1 MKIRTAATRN
11 MGVGCNCVARSRVV
25 PARSASGYNARRAV
39 QRLSRIAPS
48 VDSDVSAERFGW
60 CMRIVMLAP
69 FGIRPKGTL
78 AARMLPLAQALV
90 RRGHRVVIVAPPVHN
105 PNDAATCVEYDGVPV
120 IHTAAPRAPGVA
132 QQTLALLQE
141 TLRQRPDV
149 VHLFKPKGY
158 AGLAALALHHLR
170 PALPLVVDTDD
181 WEGPGGWN
189 DLLPYPSAA
198 KRLFAWQERDL
209 LRRADAITV
218 ASRAL
223 ETLVWSM
230 GIAPERVFYLPN
242 GVKPSTLDTQR
253 STFNLQRSTFNVQ
266 RSTFNVQQPST
277 FNLQRSTFNLQR
289 STPNPQPSTFNL
301 QPSTFN
307 LQPSTFNL
315 LLYTRFW
322 ELDVREVVAALVG
335 VAARRPDV
343 RLIVVGKGE
352 RGEENELLR
361 LVQRAGLAPFVDY
374 RGWLMP
380 DHIPATLAEADVA
393 LMPMRDTLIN
403 RARGLAKLLELMGAG
418 LPIVAS
424 RVGQAAE
431 YLEHGVSGWLV
442 PPGNPGALAEAVLRL
457 IGDADLRQRLGIGA
471 QYAARQ
477 YSWDLLA
484 PIAERAYA
492 HAVNRSYYQF
502 DSMSINR
509 IP

>member
-1 MKIRTAATRN
+1 
-11 MGVGCNCVARSRVV
+11 
-25 PARSASGYNARRAV
+25 
-39 QRLSRIAPS
+39 
-48 VDSDVSAERFGW
+48 
-60 CMRIVMLAP
+60 MLAP

-90 RRGHRVVIVAPPVHN
+90 RCGHRVVIVAPPVHN

-266 RSTFNVQQPST
+266 RSTFNVQPSTFNVQPSTFNVQPPT
-277 FNLQRSTFNLQR
+277 FNLQRSTFN
-289 STPNPQPSTFNL
+289 PQPSTLNL
-301 QPSTFN
+301 QPSTSS
-307 LQPSTFNL
+307 STPASGNSMC
-315 LLYTRFW
+315 
-322 ELDVREVVAALVG
+322 
-335 VAARRPDV
+335 ARS
-343 RLIVVGKGE
+343 
-352 RGEENELLR
+352 LR
-361 LVQRAGLAPFVDY
+361 R
-374 RGWLMP
+374 WS
-380 DHIPATLAEADVA
+380 
-393 LMPMRDTLIN
+393 
-403 RARGLAKLLELMGAG
+403 G
-418 LPIVAS
+418 LPPVA
-424 RVGQAAE
+424 RMCA
-431 YLEHGVSGWLV
+431 
-442 PPGNPGALAEAVLRL
+442 
-457 IGDADLRQRLGIGA
+457 
-471 QYAARQ
+471 
-477 YSWDLLA
+477 
-484 PIAERAYA
+484 
-492 HAVNRSYYQF
+492 
-502 DSMSINR
+502 
-509 IP
+509 

>member
-1 MKIRTAATRN
+1 
-11 MGVGCNCVARSRVV
+11 
-25 PARSASGYNARRAV
+25 
-39 QRLSRIAPS
+39 
-48 VDSDVSAERFGW
+48 
-60 CMRIVMLAP
+60 MRIVMLAP

-90 RRGHRVVIVAPPVHN
+90 RCSHRVVIVAPPVHN
-105 PNDAATCVEYDGVPV
+105 PDDAATCVEYEGVPV

-242 GVKPSTLDTQR
+242 GVRPSTLDTQ
-253 STFNLQRSTFNVQ
+253 
-266 RSTFNVQQPST
+266 PST
-277 FNLQRSTFNLQR
+277 L
-289 STPNPQPSTFNL
+289 NL
-301 QPSTFN
+301 QPSPFK
-307 LQPSTFNL
+307 LQPSPFNL

-335 VAARRPDV
+335 VAARCPNV
-343 RLIVVGKGE
+343 RLIIVGKGE

-361 LVQRAGLAPFVDY
+361 LVQRTGLASFVDY

>member
-1 MKIRTAATRN
+1 
-11 MGVGCNCVARSRVV
+11 
-25 PARSASGYNARRAV
+25 
-39 QRLSRIAPS
+39 
-48 VDSDVSAERFGW
+48 
-60 CMRIVMLAP
+60 MLAP

-90 RRGHRVVIVAPPVHN
+90 RCSHRVVIVAPPVHN

-242 GVKPSTLDTQR
+242 GVRPSTLDTQR
-253 STFNLQRSTFNVQ
+253 STFNVQPSTFNLQRSTFNVQ
-266 RSTFNVQQPST
+266 P
-277 FNLQRSTFNLQR
+277 STFNLQR
-289 STPNPQPSTFNL
+289 STPNLQPSTPNL
-301 QPSTFN
+301 QPSTPN

-335 VAARRPDV
+335 VAARCPNV
-343 RLIVVGKGE
+343 RLIIVGKGE

-361 LVQRAGLAPFVDY
+361 LVQRTGLASFVDY

-424 RVGQAAE
+424 RVGQATE

-442 PPGNPGALAEAVLRL
+442 PPENPGALAEAVLCL
-457 IGDADLRQRLGIGA
+457 IDDADLRQRLSIGA
-471 QYAARQ
+471 QHTARQ
-477 YSWDLLA
+477 YSWDVLA
-484 PIAERAYA
+484 PIAEQAYTQ
-492 HAVNRSYYQF
+492 AVNRSYYQF
-502 DSMSINR
+502 DSKLINR

>member
-1 MKIRTAATRN
+1 
-11 MGVGCNCVARSRVV
+11 
-25 PARSASGYNARRAV
+25 
-39 QRLSRIAPS
+39 
-48 VDSDVSAERFGW
+48 
-60 CMRIVMLAP
+60 MLAP

-78 AARMLPLAQALV
+78 AARMLPLAQVLV
-90 RRGHRVVIVAPPVHN
+90 RRGHQVVIVAPPVHN
-105 PNDAATCVEYDGVPV
+105 PDDAATCVEYEGVPV

-132 QQTLALLQE
+132 QQTLALLQA

-242 GVKPSTLDTQR
+242 GVRPSTL
-253 STFNLQRSTFNVQ
+253 NL
-266 RSTFNVQQPST
+266 
-277 FNLQRSTFNLQR
+277 
-289 STPNPQPSTFNL
+289 QPSTFNL
-301 QPSTFN
+301 QPSTLN

-361 LVQRAGLAPFVDY
+361 LVQRTGLASFVDY

-442 PPGNPGALAEAVLRL
+442 PPENPGALAEAVLRL
-457 IGDADLRQRLGIGA
+457 IGDADLRQRLRIGA
-471 QYAARQ
+471 QHAARQ

-492 HAVNRSYYQF
+492 QAVNQSYYQF

>member
-1 MKIRTAATRN
+1 
-11 MGVGCNCVARSRVV
+11 
-25 PARSASGYNARRAV
+25 
-39 QRLSRIAPS
+39 
-48 VDSDVSAERFGW
+48 
-60 CMRIVMLAP
+60 MRIVMLAP

-105 PNDAATCVEYDGVPV
+105 PDDAATCVEYEGVPV

-209 LRRADAITV
+209 LRRAAAITV

-242 GVKPSTLDTQR
+242 GVR
-253 STFNLQRSTFNVQ
+253 
-266 RSTFNVQQPST
+266 
-277 FNLQRSTFNLQR
+277 
-289 STPNPQPSTFNL
+289 PSTFNL
-301 QPSTFN
+301 QPSTLN

-335 VAARRPDV
+335 VAARCSNV

-471 QYAARQ
+471 QHAARQ
-477 YSWDLLA
+477 YSWDVLA
-484 PIAERAYA
+484 PIAEQAYA

-509 IP
+509 IL

>member
-1 MKIRTAATRN
+1 
-11 MGVGCNCVARSRVV
+11 
-25 PARSASGYNARRAV
+25 
-39 QRLSRIAPS
+39 
-48 VDSDVSAERFGW
+48 
-60 CMRIVMLAP
+60 MRIVMLAP

-90 RRGHRVVIVAPPVHN
+90 RCSHRVVIVAPPVHN

-242 GVKPSTLDTQR
+242 GVKPSTLDTQPSTFNVQPSTFNVQR
-253 STFNLQRSTFNVQ
+253 STFNLQPSTFNLQPSTFNVQRSTFNVQ
-266 RSTFNVQQPST
+266 RSTFNVQRSTFNVQPST
-277 FNLQRSTFNLQR
+277 FNL
-289 STPNPQPSTFNL
+289 QPSTFNL

-322 ELDVREVVAALVG
+322 ELDVREIVAALVG

-424 RVGQAAE
+424 RVGQATE

-457 IGDADLRQRLGIGA
+457 IGDADLRQRLSIGA
-471 QYAARQ
+471 QYAAWQ
-477 YSWDLLA
+477 YSWDVLA

-492 HAVNRSYYQF
+492 RAVNQSYYQF

>member
-1 MKIRTAATRN
+1 MMHHHTMKIRTAVVEN
-11 MGVGCNCVARSRVV
+11 MGIGGDCMARSRVV

-90 RRGHRVVIVAPPVHN
+90 RCSHRVVIVAPPVHN

-132 QQTLALLQE
+132 QQTLALLQA

-209 LRRADAITV
+209 LRRAAAITV

-242 GVKPSTLDTQR
+242 GVRPSTL
-253 STFNLQRSTFNVQ
+253 NL
-266 RSTFNVQQPST
+266 QPST
-277 FNLQRSTFNLQR
+277 FNLQPSTSTLNLQPSTLNLQPSTF
-289 STPNPQPSTFNL
+289 NPQPSTFNL
-301 QPSTFN
+301 QPSTSSSTPASGN
-307 LQPSTFNL
+307 LMC
-315 LLYTRFW
+315 
-322 ELDVREVVAALVG
+322 VRSL
-335 VAARRPDV
+335 RR
-343 RLIVVGKGE
+343 
-352 RGEENELLR
+352 
-361 LVQRAGLAPFVDY
+361 
-374 RGWLMP
+374 WS
-380 DHIPATLAEADVA
+380 
-393 LMPMRDTLIN
+393 
-403 RARGLAKLLELMGAG
+403 G
-418 LPIVAS
+418 LPPVA
-424 RVGQAAE
+424 RMCA
-431 YLEHGVSGWLV
+431 
-442 PPGNPGALAEAVLRL
+442 
-457 IGDADLRQRLGIGA
+457 
-471 QYAARQ
+471 
-477 YSWDLLA
+477 
-484 PIAERAYA
+484 
-492 HAVNRSYYQF
+492 
-502 DSMSINR
+502 
-509 IP
+509 

>member
-1 MKIRTAATRN
+1 
-11 MGVGCNCVARSRVV
+11 V
-25 PARSASGYNARRAV
+25 
-39 QRLSRIAPS
+39 
-48 VDSDVSAERFGW
+48 
-60 CMRIVMLAP
+60 
-69 FGIRPKGTL
+69 
-78 AARMLPLAQALV
+78 
-90 RRGHRVVIVAPPVHN
+90 
-105 PNDAATCVEYDGVPV
+105 
-120 IHTAAPRAPGVA
+120 
-132 QQTLALLQE
+132 QQTLALLQA

-242 GVKPSTLDTQR
+242 GVRPSTL
-253 STFNLQRSTFNVQ
+253 NL
-266 RSTFNVQQPST
+266 QPST
-277 FNLQRSTFNLQR
+277 FNLQPSTLNPQPSTF
-289 STPNPQPSTFNL
+289 NPQPSTFNL

-322 ELDVREVVAALVG
+322 ELDVREGRCGAGRGCRPLPECAPDYRRARAN
-335 VAARRPDV
+335 AARR
-343 RLIVVGKGE
+343 
-352 RGEENELLR
+352 NELLR

-380 DHIPATLAEADVA
+380 GSHP
-393 LMPMRDTLIN
+393 
-403 RARGLAKLLELMGAG
+403 
-418 LPIVAS
+418 
-424 RVGQAAE
+424 
-431 YLEHGVSGWLV
+431 
-442 PPGNPGALAEAVLRL
+442 
-457 IGDADLRQRLGIGA
+457 GDAGRSRC
-471 QYAARQ
+471 
-477 YSWDLLA
+477 
-484 PIAERAYA
+484 RAYA
-492 HAVNRSYYQF
+492 DAGIR
-502 DSMSINR
+502 
-509 IP
+509 

>member
-1 MKIRTAATRN
+1 
-11 MGVGCNCVARSRVV
+11 
-25 PARSASGYNARRAV
+25 
-39 QRLSRIAPS
+39 
-48 VDSDVSAERFGW
+48 
-60 CMRIVMLAP
+60 MRIVMLAP

-105 PNDAATCVEYDGVPV
+105 PDDAATCVEYEGVPV

-242 GVKPSTLDTQR
+242 GVR
-253 STFNLQRSTFNVQ
+253 
-266 RSTFNVQQPST
+266 
-277 FNLQRSTFNLQR
+277 
-289 STPNPQPSTFNL
+289 PSTFNL
-301 QPSTFN
+301 QPSTLN

-335 VAARRPDV
+335 VAARCSNV

-361 LVQRAGLAPFVDY
+361 LVRRTGLAPIVDY

-380 DHIPATLAEADVA
+380 DHIPATLTEADVA

-471 QYAARQ
+471 QHAARQ
-477 YSWDLLA
+477 YSWDVLA

-492 HAVNRSYYQF
+492 QAVNRSYYQF

-509 IP
+509 IL

>member
-1 MKIRTAATRN
+1 
-11 MGVGCNCVARSRVV
+11 
-25 PARSASGYNARRAV
+25 
-39 QRLSRIAPS
+39 
-48 VDSDVSAERFGW
+48 
-60 CMRIVMLAP
+60 MRIVMLAP

-105 PNDAATCVEYDGVPV
+105 PDDAATCVEYEGVPV
-120 IHTAAPRAPGVA
+120 IHTAVPGALGAVR
-132 QQTLALLQE
+132 QTLALLQA

-158 AGLAALALHHLR
+158 AGLAALALHYLR

-209 LRRADAITV
+209 PHRAAAITV

-242 GVKPSTLDTQR
+242 GVR
-253 STFNLQRSTFNVQ
+253 
-266 RSTFNVQQPST
+266 
-277 FNLQRSTFNLQR
+277 
-289 STPNPQPSTFNL
+289 PSTFNL

-335 VAARRPDV
+335 VAARCSNV

-361 LVQRAGLAPFVDY
+361 LVRRTGLAPIVDY

-380 DHIPATLAEADVA
+380 DHIPATLTEADVA

-471 QYAARQ
+471 QHAARQ

-484 PIAERAYA
+484 PIAEQAYA

>member
-1 MKIRTAATRN
+1 
-11 MGVGCNCVARSRVV
+11 
-25 PARSASGYNARRAV
+25 
-39 QRLSRIAPS
+39 
-48 VDSDVSAERFGW
+48 
-60 CMRIVMLAP
+60 MRIVMLAP

-90 RRGHRVVIVAPPVHN
+90 RCSHRVVIVAPPVHN

-253 STFNLQRSTFNVQ
+253 STFNVQPSTFNVQRSTFNVQ
-266 RSTFNVQQPST
+266 RSTFNV
-277 FNLQRSTFNLQR
+277 
-289 STPNPQPSTFNL
+289 
-301 QPSTFN
+301 
-307 LQPSTFNL
+307 QPSTFNL

-322 ELDVREVVAALVG
+322 ELDVREIVAALVG

-424 RVGQAAE
+424 RVGQATE

-457 IGDADLRQRLGIGA
+457 IGDADLRQRLSIGA
-471 QYAARQ
+471 QYAAWQ
-477 YSWDLLA
+477 YSWDVLA

-492 HAVNRSYYQF
+492 RAVNQSYYQF

>member
-1 MKIRTAATRN
+1 
-11 MGVGCNCVARSRVV
+11 
-25 PARSASGYNARRAV
+25 
-39 QRLSRIAPS
+39 
-48 VDSDVSAERFGW
+48 
-60 CMRIVMLAP
+60 MRIVMLAP

-90 RRGHRVVIVAPPVHN
+90 RRGHQVVIVAPPVHN
-105 PNDAATCVEYDGVPV
+105 SDDAATCVEYEGVPV

-242 GVKPSTLDTQR
+242 GVRPSTL
-253 STFNLQRSTFNVQ
+253 
-266 RSTFNVQQPST
+266 
-277 FNLQRSTFNLQR
+277 
-289 STPNPQPSTFNL
+289 NL

-307 LQPSTFNL
+307 PQPSTLNLQPSTFNPQPSTLNLQPSTFNPQPSTFNL

-335 VAARRPDV
+335 VAARCPNV
-343 RLIVVGKGE
+343 RLIIVGKGE

-361 LVQRAGLAPFVDY
+361 LVQRTGLASFVDY

-442 PPGNPGALAEAVLRL
+442 PPENPGALAEAVLRL

-484 PIAERAYA
+484 PISEQAYA
-492 HAVNRSYYQF
+492 QAVNRSYYQF

-509 IP
+509 IL